1 MDYSVQNVP
10 VSFSVWNLHDNT
22 GQSNSACVVA
32 RSINL
37 ESGYNERILLPR
49 AQAADVVT
57 ALNELTEFE
66 DRVAFFYEPN
76 RAPLD
81 PKGTYQIETE
91 PLPGDQAVDL
101 RNKLN
106 AQNITLPRGLV
117 FPSQER

>member
-1 MDYSVQNVP
+1 MDYGAQNVL
-10 VSFSVWNLHDNT
+10 VSFSVWNLYDK
-22 GQSNSACVVA
+22 GQSNFACVVA
-32 RSINL
+32 QSINP

-66 DRVAFFYEPN
+66 DRVEFFYEPN

-91 PLPGDQAVDL
+91 PLPHDQAENLKNQLKDL
-101 RNKLN
+101 
-106 AQNITLPRGLV
+106 NITLPRDLV

>member
-1 MDYSVQNVP
+1 MDYGAQNVL
-10 VSFSVWNLHDNT
+10 VSFSVWNLYDNT

-32 RSINL
+32 RSINP

-49 AQAADVVT
+49 EQAADVVT
-57 ALNELTEFE
+57 ALNELPALQ
-66 DRVAFFYEPN
+66 DRVEFFYELN
-76 RAPLD
+76 RARSG

-106 AQNITLPRGLV
+106 AQNITLPQYLV